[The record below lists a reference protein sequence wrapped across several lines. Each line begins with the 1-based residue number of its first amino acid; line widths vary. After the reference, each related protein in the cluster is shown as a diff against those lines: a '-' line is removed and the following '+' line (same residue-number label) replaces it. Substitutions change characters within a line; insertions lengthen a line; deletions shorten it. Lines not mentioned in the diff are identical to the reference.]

1 MWQKRRTTMKSGLEN
16 GLAVVTG
23 GSGGIGSVVCRQLL
37 ECGARVAV
45 IDIGSEKL
53 TETEEKLSAFGE
65 IKCYAMDISDVAG
78 IPAGI
83 EKIRSEMGEI
93 DYLVQAAGL
102 LRGKPAFDITLE
114 DWDSVMNVNARGM
127 FFVMKEVVK
136 QSMQYRGG
144 SIVNFSSMSGVRG
157 MLPPMCGAHYSASKG
172 AVVAMTMQGA
182 TEWAEY
188 GVRVNAVA
196 PGGVRVG
203 GMIAPPP
210 EAIVNVPL
218 KKLSEPEDIGNGVCF
233 LLSDRAAMITG
244 QTMIIDGG
252 SHVVGF

>member
-1 MWQKRRTTMKSGLEN
+1 MGIRFDNKTV
-16 GLAVVTG
+16 VVTG
-23 GSGGIGSVVCRQLL
+23 GAGGIGTVVSRQLL
-37 ECGARVAV
+37 ENGAHVAV
-45 IDIGSEKL
+45 IDVG
-53 TETEEKLSAFGE
+53 TERLSKAREELRYFGE
-65 IKCYAMDISDVAG
+65 VRCYDLDLSDVDA
-78 IPAGI
+78 IPAKV
-83 EKIRSEMGEI
+83 EKIRNEMGEI
-93 DYLVQAAGL
+93 NHLVQAAGL
-102 LRGKPAFDITLE
+102 LRGKPAFEITKE

-127 FFVMKEVVK
+127 FFLMREVVR
-136 QSMQYRGG
+136 QSMQYNGG

-157 MLPPMCGAHYSASKG
+157 MQPPMCGAHYSASKG

-182 TEWAEY
+182 TEWAQY

-203 GMIAPPP
+203 GMLAPPP
-210 EAIVNVPL
+210 QAVANVPL

-233 LLSDRAAMITG
+233 LLSDMASMITG